1 MVLDQSRV
9 TELDEIMQPEDAA
22 IAFCVEVA
30 EAGQRLDRFLASR
43 AEVLAVSLSRT
54 RLKSLVEGGSVCI
67 DGAAILDASLK
78 VKAGQAI
85 RLTIPPAQDPIP
97 RGEAM
102 PLAIV
107 FEDAHLIVLDKPAG
121 LVVHPAPGHESGT
134 LVNALIAH
142 CGDSLSG
149 IGGVRRPGIVHR
161 LDKDTSGL
169 LVVAKTD
176 AAHHGLS
183 ALFADH
189 GRTEPLIRT
198 YLAFVWGA
206 PDLPTGTVDAPLARH
221 KTDRE
226 KMAVVNGGREAIT
239 HWELLERFGGGD
251 GRGTLASLVACSL
264 ETGRTHQIRVHMAH
278 LGHPVLGDPLYGRG
292 FKTKA
297 SRLDA
302 EAQAVLA
309 ALDRQA
315 LHAATLGFPHPITGE
330 ELLFESELPSQLQDL
345 HRALGSHADPSA
357 TAAR

>member
-1 MVLDQSRV
+1 MS
-9 TELDEIMQPEDAA
+9 ELDKQFQVGEAVGLV
-22 IAFCVEVA
+22 FNVEA
-30 EAGQRLDRFLASR
+30 DEAGQRLDRFLVAR
-43 AEVLAVSLSRT
+43 TEGLDVSLSRT
-54 RLKSLVEGGSVCI
+54 RLKSLVEGGAVVL
-67 DGAAILDASLK
+67 DGAPILDAGLK
-78 VKAGQAI
+78 LKAGQAV
-85 RLTIPPAQDPIP
+85 LLAVPPLQDPVP
-97 RGEAM
+97 RGEHI

-107 FEDAHLIVLDKPAG
+107 YEDEHLLVLDKPAG
-121 LVVHPAPGHESGT
+121 LVVHPAPGHASGT

-176 AAHHGLS
+176 AAHHFLS

-189 GRTEPLIRT
+189 GRTEPLTRS

-206 PDLPTGTVDAPLARH
+206 PDRPAGTVDAPLARH

-226 KMAVVNGGREAIT
+226 KMAVSRGGREAIT
-239 HWELLERFGGGD
+239 HWHVVESFTGGD
-251 GRGTLASLVACSL
+251 DRSPLASLLSCAL

-297 SRLDA
+297 ARLGSR
-302 EAQAVLA
+302 AQAELA
-309 ALDRQA
+309 SLDRQA
-315 LHAATLGFPHPITGE
+315 LHAAVLGFPHPLTGK
-330 ELLFESELPSQLQDL
+330 ELLFESPLPPPLQAL
-345 HRALGSHADPSA
+345 RAALGSHAELPLSE
-357 TAAR
+357 ARTRG